1 MTVYHMILID
11 GKKIAERIKDEIV
24 REIVKLGA
32 RPNLAIVL
40 VGEREDSKLYVRL
53 KEKQAKEVGIDTHL
67 YQCDADIAEAELISM
82 IDFLNADEM
91 IDGILVQ
98 LPLPE
103 GLNADKVIERILPEK
118 DVDGFH
124 PYNLNQFLTS
134 CDNPNVPPLVGVIME
149 IIKEIKFGIKGKSA
163 VAIVNSELF
172 GQAIK
177 HALECGGAVCSVLH
191 QDDAELAVKSSK
203 ADLLI
208 CAVGHAGLITKEFVK
223 SEAVI
228 IDIGINS
235 LPNGGVAGDVDAE
248 SVKEVAGFLTP
259 VPGGVGPITIAMA
272 FKNTL
277 RLFKE
282 KIK

>member
-1 MTVYHMILID
+1 MVYMILID
-11 GKKIAERIKDEIV
+11 GKKIAERIKDEV
-24 REIVKLGA
+24 VQEIVKLGA

-67 YQCDADIAEAELISM
+67 YQCAADIDQAELISM
-82 IDFLNADEM
+82 IDFLNADEA

-103 GLNADKVIERILPEK
+103 GLDADKVIERIRPDK

-124 PYNLNQFLTS
+124 PYNLNQFLLS
-134 CDNPNVPPLVGVIME
+134 CDNPNMPPIVAVIME
-149 IIKEIKFGIKGKSA
+149 IIKEINFEIKGKSA

-177 HALECGGAVCSVLH
+177 HALECGGAFCNIIH
-191 QDDAELAVKSSK
+191 QDDADLAVKSSK

-208 CAVGHAGLITKEFVK
+208 SAIGQAGLVTEDFVK
-223 SEAVI
+223 PEAVI

-235 LPNGGVAGDVDAE
+235 LPDGGVAGDVDQE
-248 SVKEVAGFLTP
+248 SVKAKAGYLTP
-259 VPGGVGPITIAMA
+259 VPGGVGPMTIALA

>member
-1 MTVYHMILID
+1 MQLID
-11 GKKIAERIKDEIV
+11 GKKIAERIKDEV
-24 REIVKLGA
+24 VQEIANLKGA

-40 VGEREDSKLYVRL
+40 VGERDDSKLYVRL

-67 YQCDADIAEAELISM
+67 YQCDADVSEAELISM
-82 IDFLNADEM
+82 IDFLNADET

-103 GLNADKVIERILPEK
+103 GLDADKVIERILPDK

-124 PYNLNQFLTS
+124 PYNLNQFLLN
-134 CDNPNVPPLVGVIME
+134 CNNPNIPPIVAVILE
-149 IIKEIKFGIKGKSA
+149 INKEINFDLKGKSA

-177 HALECGGAVCSVLH
+177 HALECGGTLCTILH
-191 QDDAELAVKSSK
+191 QDDDELAAKSSK

-208 CAVGHAGLITKEFVK
+208 SAIGHPGLITKEFVK
-223 SEAVI
+223 PGAVI
-228 IDIGINS
+228 IDIGINR
-235 LPNGGVAGDVDAE
+235 LPDGRVAGDVDLE
-248 SVKEVAGFLTP
+248 SVKDVTGFLTP
-259 VPGGVGPITIAMA
+259 VPGGVGPMTIAMA
-272 FKNTL
+272 LKNTL

-282 KIK
+282 KINK

>member
-1 MTVYHMILID
+1 MQLID

-24 REIVKLGA
+24 SEIVKLGA

-40 VGEREDSKLYVRL
+40 VGERDDSQLYVRL

-67 YQCDADIAEAELISM
+67 YKCNADIAEAELLSL

-103 GLNADKVIERILPEK
+103 GLDDDRAVERILPEK

-124 PYNLNQFLTS
+124 PRNLAAVLDS
-134 CDNPNVPPLVGVIME
+134 CRVTFWPPIIGVIDE
-149 IIKEIKFGIKGKSA
+149 ILKEISFSVTGKFV
-163 VAIVNSELF
+163 VALVHGDVF
-172 GQAIK
+172 GRAIK
-177 HALECGGAVCSVLH
+177 HYFECNGARVEIVKE
-191 QDDAELAVKSSK
+191 DDANLAKWLKQAEVVVS
-203 ADLLI
+203 AL
-208 CAVGHAGLITKEFVK
+208 GRPGLIKGEMIK
-223 SEAVI
+223 NNAVL
-228 IDIGINS
+228 IDIGIS
-235 LPNGGVAGDVDAE
+235 RLPDGRLVGDVDAA
-248 SVKEVAGFLTP
+248 SVAKLDGYLTP
-259 VPGGVGPITIAMA
+259 VPGGVGPMTIALA

>member
-1 MTVYHMILID
+1 MQLID
-11 GKKIAERIKDEIV
+11 GKKIAERIKAEIAQ
-24 REIVKLGA
+24 EIVKLGA

-40 VGEREDSKLYVRL
+40 VGERDDSRLYVRL

-67 YQCDADIAEAELISM
+67 YQCAADISEAELISM

-103 GLNADKVIERILPEK
+103 GLNTDKVIERIRPDK
-118 DVDGFH
+118 DVDGFQ
-124 PYNLNQFLTS
+124 PYNLNQFFTS
-134 CDNPNVPPLVGVIME
+134 CDNPNTPPIIAVVLE
-149 IIKEIKFGIKGKSA
+149 IIKEIKFDLQGRLA
-163 VAIVNSELF
+163 VALVNSELL
-172 GQAIK
+172 GRAIK
-177 HALECGGAVCSVLH
+177 HALECGGAICEILH
-191 QDDAELAVKSSK
+191 QNNQEMAAKSSR

-208 CAVGHAGLITKEFVK
+208 SAIGAPQLITKEFIK
-223 SEAVI
+223 PEAVI

-235 LPNGGVAGDVDAE
+235 LPDGRVVGDVDLE
-248 SVKEVAGFLTP
+248 SVKIKAGFLTP
-259 VPGGVGPITIAMA
+259 VPGGVGPVTIAMA
-272 FKNTL
+272 FRNTL

>member
-1 MTVYHMILID
+1 MILIN

-24 REIVKLGA
+24 AEIVKLGA

-40 VGEREDSKLYVRL
+40 VGERDDSKLYVRL

-67 YQCDADIAEAELISM
+67 YRCAEDIAEAELISM
-82 IDFLNADEM
+82 IDFLNADET

-103 GLNADKVIERILPEK
+103 GLNADKVIERIRPDK

-124 PYNLNQFLTS
+124 PLNLNKFLIS
-134 CDNPNVPPLVGVIME
+134 CDNPDTPPIIGVILE
-149 IIKEIKFGIKGKSA
+149 IIKDINFDLQGKTA
-163 VAIVNSELF
+163 AAIVNSEIM
-172 GQAIK
+172 GRAIK
-177 HALECGGAVCSVLH
+177 HTLECGGASCTILH
-191 QDDAELAVKSSK
+191 QDDAELAPKTSK

-208 CAVGHAGLITKEFVK
+208 SAIGAPRFITKEFIK
-223 SEAVI
+223 PEAVI

-235 LPNGGVAGDVDAE
+235 LPGGGVTGDVDAE
-248 SVKEVAGFLTP
+248 SVKDAAGFLTP
-259 VPGGVGPITIAMA
+259 VPGGVGPMTIALA
-272 FKNTL
+272 FRNIL

-282 KIK
+282 KAK